1 MRIAIVHG
9 ANLRILGRREPEVYG
24 SDTLEDI
31 NGRLRALA
39 EELGVEIET
48 FQSNSEGAILD
59 YLEEAAP
66 RIDGVLI
73 NPGAFTHTSVALR
86 DALAGDRQALRRGTS
101 LEPGGA
107 RVLPAPVVPGA
118 RCRGRGRRFSR
129 GKLSSCPQGASG
141 APVPGLT
148 CGSREGATQPIEAAW
163 PLQPIFATA

>member
-9 ANLRILGRREPEVYG
+9 ANLRMLGRREPEVYG

-31 NGRLRALA
+31 NRRLRALA
-39 EELGVEIET
+39 EELGVEIEV

-86 DALAGDRQALRRGTS
+86 DALVGIARPFVEVHLSNPAGRESFRRRSYLAPVAAGVVAGFRAESYLLALRG
-101 LEPGGA
+101 LLA
-107 RVLPAPVVPGA
+107 HL
-118 RCRGRGRRFSR
+118 SR
-129 GKLSSCPQGASG
+129 D
-141 APVPGLT
+141 
-148 CGSREGATQPIEAAW
+148 
-163 PLQPIFATA
+163 

>member
-9 ANLRILGRREPEVYG
+9 ANLRMLGRREPEVYG

-31 NGRLRALA
+31 DRRIRTLA
-39 EELGVEIET
+39 EELGAEVEI

-86 DALAGDRQALRRGTS
+86 DALAGIERPFVEVHLSNPAARESFRHRSYLAPVAAGVVAGFRAESYLLALRG
-101 LEPGGA
+101 LLA
-107 RVLPAPVVPGA
+107 H
-118 RCRGRGRRFSR
+118 
-129 GKLSSCPQGASG
+129 LSGD
-141 APVPGLT
+141 
-148 CGSREGATQPIEAAW
+148 
-163 PLQPIFATA
+163 

>member
-39 EELGVEIET
+39 EELCVEIET

-86 DALAGDRQALRRGTS
+86 DALAGIDRPFVEVHLSNPAARESFRRRSYLAPVAAGVVAGFRAESYLLALRG
-101 LEPGGA
+101 LLA
-107 RVLPAPVVPGA
+107 HL
-118 RCRGRGRRFSR
+118 SR
-129 GKLSSCPQGASG
+129 D
-141 APVPGLT
+141 
-148 CGSREGATQPIEAAW
+148 
-163 PLQPIFATA
+163 

>member
-9 ANLRILGRREPEVYG
+9 ANLRMLGRREPELYG

-31 NGRLRALA
+31 NRRLRALA

-86 DALAGDRQALRRGTS
+86 DALAGIGRPFVEVHLSNPAARESFRHRSYLAPVAAGVVAGFRAESYLLALRG
-101 LEPGGA
+101 LLA
-107 RVLPAPVVPGA
+107 HL
-118 RCRGRGRRFSR
+118 SR
-129 GKLSSCPQGASG
+129 G
-141 APVPGLT
+141 
-148 CGSREGATQPIEAAW
+148 
-163 PLQPIFATA
+163 

>member
-86 DALAGDRQALRRGTS
+86 DALAGIDRPFVEVHLSNPAARESFRRRSYLAPVAAGVVAGFRAESYLLALRG
-101 LEPGGA
+101 LLA
-107 RVLPAPVVPGA
+107 HL
-118 RCRGRGRRFSR
+118 SR
-129 GKLSSCPQGASG
+129 D
-141 APVPGLT
+141 
-148 CGSREGATQPIEAAW
+148 
-163 PLQPIFATA
+163 